1 MEIRSKL
8 YPYPVLSPDSDDYLG
23 SSFINDINVVRDG
36 YNVKISLSSLLE
48 NEELAALI
56 SAGAAQYVY
65 HIECAQTG
73 FRTAVMTNNQEYVLS
88 VPDEKL
94 CGRLQ
99 ICPFIV
105 AAKDI
110 HDYVNA
116 AFNEDYRGFKFQIEA
131 GCVMAV
137 GEQANFDIYKDRDD
151 FISAKSIFVVTKNAD
166 ESALEMDI
174 DIFKNKITIKLP
186 EKDHANFKNMSRVPE
201 IQKNLNALIII
212 PALMLA
218 LSEVNSK
225 DTDDRF
231 TTFSSYNWYKTVRKA
246 LKSRFSRDLDS
257 DSFQPNEIVAY
268 SQRLINSPL
277 SGALDYLALGTVS
290 LEEGDDDE

>member
-8 YPYPVLSPDSDDYLG
+8 YPYPVLSSDSDDYIG

-36 YNVKISLSSLLE
+36 YNLKVTLSSLLD
-48 NEELAALI
+48 NEELSALI
-56 SAGAAQYVY
+56 ADGAARYVY

-73 FRTAVMTNNQEYVLS
+73 FRTAVMTENTEYSLS
-88 VPDEKL
+88 IADEKL

-105 AAKDI
+105 ASRDI
-110 HDYVNA
+110 PDYVNS

-137 GEQANFDIYKDRDD
+137 GEQANFDINKDRDD
-151 FISAKSIFVVTKNAD
+151 LISAKSIFVVIKNAD
-166 ESALEMDI
+166 ETALDMDI

-186 EKDHANFKNMSRVPE
+186 EKDHANFKNMSHVPE
-201 IQKNLNALIII
+201 IQRNLNSLIII

-218 LSEVNSK
+218 LSEVNSR
-225 DTDDRF
+225 DADDRF
-231 TTFSSYNWYKTVRKA
+231 TSFSSYNWYKSVRKA
-246 LKSRFSRDLDS
+246 LKNKFGRDLDA
-257 DSFQPNEIVAY
+257 DHFQPNEIVAY
-268 SQRLINSPL
+268 SQRLISSPL

-290 LEEGDDDE
+290 SEEGDDDE

>member
-8 YPYPVLSPDSDDYLG
+8 YPYPVLSPDGDDYIG
-23 SSFINDINVVRDG
+23 SSFVNEISVERDG
-36 YNVKISLSSLLE
+36 YNIKLTLSSLLD
-48 NEELAALI
+48 NEELTALI
-56 SAGAAQYVY
+56 IAGDAQYVY
-65 HIECAQTG
+65 HVECAQTG
-73 FRTAVMTNNQEYVLS
+73 FRTAIMTKDPVHTVS
-88 VPDEKL
+88 IPDEKL

-105 AAKDI
+105 AVRDI
-110 HDYVNA
+110 QDYVNS

-137 GEQANFDIYKDRDD
+137 GEQANFDINKDREDL
-151 FISAKSIFVVTKNAD
+151 ITAKSIFVITKNAD

-174 DIFKNKITIKLP
+174 DIFKTKITIKLP
-186 EKDHANFKNMSRVPE
+186 EKDHANFKNMSKVPE
-201 IQKNLNALIII
+201 VQKNLNALIII

-218 LSEVNSK
+218 LTEVNAR
-225 DTDDRF
+225 DADDRF
-231 TTFSSYNWYKTVRKA
+231 TTFSNYNWFKSVRKA
-246 LKSRFSRDLDS
+246 LKSKFGRDLDS
-257 DSFQPNEIVAY
+257 DHFQPNEIVSY

-290 LEEGDDDE
+290 AEEGDDDE

>member
-1 MEIRSKL
+1 
-8 YPYPVLSPDSDDYLG
+8 
-23 SSFINDINVVRDG
+23 
-36 YNVKISLSSLLE
+36 
-48 NEELAALI
+48 
-56 SAGAAQYVY
+56 
-65 HIECAQTG
+65 
-73 FRTAVMTNNQEYVLS
+73 
-88 VPDEKL
+88 
-94 CGRLQ
+94 
-99 ICPFIV
+99 
-105 AAKDI
+105 
-110 HDYVNA
+110 
-116 AFNEDYRGFKFQIEA
+116 
-131 GCVMAV
+131 MAV

-231 TTFSSYNWYKTVRKA
+231 TTFSSYNWYKAVRNA

>member
-8 YPYPVLSPDSDDYLG
+8 YPYPVLSPDSDDYLA

-36 YNVKISLSSLLE
+36 YNVKIILSSLLE
-48 NEELAALI
+48 NKDLAELI
-56 SAGAAQYVY
+56 SKGAAQYVY

-73 FRTAVMTNNQEYVLS
+73 FRKAIMTKTPDYVFSL
-88 VPDEKL
+88 PDEKV

-105 AAKDI
+105 AARDI
-110 HDYVNA
+110 PDYVNDS
-116 AFNEDYRGFKFQIEA
+116 FNEDYRGFKFQIEA

-137 GEQANFDIYKDRDD
+137 GEQANFDINKDRDD
-151 FISAKSIFVVTKNAD
+151 LISAKSIFVVTKNAD
-166 ESALEMDI
+166 ETAMDMDI
-174 DIFKNKITIKLP
+174 DVFKSKITIKLP
-186 EKDHANFKNMSRVPE
+186 EKDHANFKNMSRVP
-201 IQKNLNALIII
+201 IVQKNLNALIII
-212 PALMLA
+212 PALMQA
-218 LSEVNSK
+218 LNEVNSR
-225 DTDDRF
+225 DADDRF
-231 TTFSSYNWYKTVRKA
+231 TTFSSYNWYKSVRKA
-246 LKSRFSRDLDS
+246 LKNKFGRDLDS
-257 DSFQPNEIVAY
+257 DHFQPNEIVAY